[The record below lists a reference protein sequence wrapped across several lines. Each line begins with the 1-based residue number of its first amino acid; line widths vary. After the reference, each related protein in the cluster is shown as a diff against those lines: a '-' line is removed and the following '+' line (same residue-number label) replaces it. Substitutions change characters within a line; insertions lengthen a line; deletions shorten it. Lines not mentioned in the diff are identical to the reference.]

1 MFGEPR
7 LDAIDD
13 ASAALSSVRERVRI
27 LAARLRMHLDEDDV
41 AELLGILD
49 DCDRAQSH
57 YLRARSTLS
66 RDYLTRIGRKA

>member
-57 YLRARSTLS
+57 YLRARSQIA
-66 RDYLTRIGRKA
+66 REYRIKIGRKA